1 MKKRLIQASLPIV
14 SILGGACLLT
24 DVASADDSVV
34 FLETGVLVATET
46 TTPVASGTTTPI
58 ASDTT
63 TPVAT
68 DTTVMEGWET
78 TDDGNRKYH
87 FSDDT
92 YATGEVQIDN
102 VWYTF
107 DEDGYQKYGWQYV
120 ADGWHYYYDT
130 GEAAVSITEVEEE
143 YYLFDYTGEMKT
155 GWRTVNGV
163 RRYYSVDDSG
173 TPVVQIGW
181 IDADGYCY
189 YADEETGEKQ
199 IGMQEIGT
207 ETYYYF
213 DEYGIQQ
220 TDMVTTETGI
230 YYFSPISGEMQVRK
244 LNIGTSVYYFT
255 AEGDIDSGYGTMQTG
270 WQEISGKYY
279 YFNEKTGAAATGLTT
294 IGSQKYYFSGSGTMK
309 TGLVKINGNIYYFYP
324 NGDLTV
330 GLGTMQTGWQ
340 TIDDNKYYFDT
351 SGIMQTG
358 WQTIDG
364 KNYYFNKSTGVCQ
377 NDAEDTLYKKAVEI
391 YQENMSTY
399 YKEVLTEVNK
409 IRKAAGLSS
418 LILDE
423 DLCIAATMRALEM
436 DENNILSHVRPTSY
450 YNTEGETNYSGDNWY
465 TILYYM
471 NISYFAAGENCAS
484 GLSTAA
490 SVVAAWES
498 SSGHYANMVNTSYTK
513 IGVGFSADGK
523 VWVQL
528 FT

>member
-1 MKKRLIQASLPIV
+1 MNHEWKKRLIQASLPIV

-46 TTPVASGTTTPI
+46 TIPVASGTTTPI

-63 TPVAT
+63 IPVALDTTTPVAT
-68 DTTVMEGWET
+68 DTTVVEGWET

-92 YATGEVQIDN
+92 YTTGEVQIDN

-107 DEDGYQKYGWQYV
+107 DEDDYQKYGWQYV
-120 ADGWHYYYDT
+120 AD
-130 GEAAVSITEVEEE
+130 
-143 YYLFDYTGEMKT
+143 
-155 GWRTVNGV
+155 
-163 RRYYSVDDSG
+163 
-173 TPVVQIGW
+173 
-181 IDADGYCY
+181 
-189 YADEETGEKQ
+189 
-199 IGMQEIGT
+199 
-207 ETYYYF
+207 
-213 DEYGIQQ
+213 
-220 TDMVTTETGI
+220 
-230 YYFSPISGEMQVRK
+230 
-244 LNIGTSVYYFT
+244 
-255 AEGDIDSGYGTMQTG
+255 
-270 WQEISGKYY
+270 
-279 YFNEKTGAAATGLTT
+279 
-294 IGSQKYYFSGSGTMK
+294 
-309 TGLVKINGNIYYFYP
+309 
-324 NGDLTV
+324 
-330 GLGTMQTGWQ
+330 GWQ

-358 WQTIDG
+358 WQTIDR

-391 YQENMSTY
+391 YQENMFTY

-418 LILDE
+418 LTLDE

-465 TILYYM
+465 TVLYYM
-471 NISYFAAGENCAS
+471 NISYSAAGENCAS